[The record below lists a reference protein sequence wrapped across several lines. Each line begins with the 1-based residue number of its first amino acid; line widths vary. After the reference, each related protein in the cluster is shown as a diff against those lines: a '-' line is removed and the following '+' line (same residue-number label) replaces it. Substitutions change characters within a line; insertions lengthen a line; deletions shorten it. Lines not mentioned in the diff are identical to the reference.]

1 MTDAPVHYLK
11 ISIKDP
17 MRSHDGFGAH
27 INYQIDTNSNIPGY
41 IYGDTNVI
49 RRYSDFT
56 WLSTELS
63 RVCAGCIVPALPEKQ
78 TVGRFY
84 PEFVESRRRALE
96 RFLVNVAAHKEL
108 NTSPVFIAFLQAD
121 DAALHAAKD
130 YSVIATKKISTK
142 AIAWFEEKVNVMTI
156 GKVTRPINLSIV
168 LHLRLQNG
176 NVLQFFNTSL
186 YESNPSNVSFP
197 VCLND
202 CISFRNHTIANVN
215 VCLND

>member
-1 MTDAPVHYLK
+1 MTDTPVHYLK

-108 NTSPVFIAFLQAD
+108 NTSSVFIAFLQAD

-130 YSVIATKKISTK
+130 FSVIATKKISTK
-142 AIAWFEEKVNVMTI
+142 AMAWFEEKVNVMTI
-156 GKVTRPINLSIV
+156 GKVNFCR
-168 LHLRLQNG
+168 
-176 NVLQFFNTSL
+176 
-186 YESNPSNVSFP
+186 
-197 VCLND
+197 
-202 CISFRNHTIANVN
+202 SFRK
-215 VCLND
+215 LNFSI